1 MQNRLFAA
9 TLFSALLMSVPP
21 LRAQDFGVAPQEVQ
35 GWAYFAPRRLYLDLP
50 LLEMPYQQQA
60 MVTTGGWMP
69 SYMNPGMGFSTTL
82 SNDLYLVAHWGLQQ
96 IPYSSDARRSRT
108 YTRWAIY
115 GFDLVSTWLPLGY
128 AWLHEE
134 YHRSVMTWRGVNS
147 FNEVLLFKVGS
158 TVISVSRETDEE
170 MAMLC
175 DTYHPDFLRLM
186 AAGHEGQT
194 QQNVRMQRNDFFYHQ
209 RLDNELILLNNALNN
224 TAYLA
229 TCAFGLGDEDVEAMN
244 AVETDVASRDFTGM
258 DMMAWAYGLFHPDE
272 RYADR
277 GTHPTG
283 VGINRYIVTDQL
295 GEEAVAYLRRQTALD
310 LLNCVSPL
318 MVGFSHI
325 NLGLHGNRQYY
336 GNFALR
342 HYLTPFGDD
351 NCAEL
356 LLQAVGANGNWPLNV
371 YTVLHNYNNYHHH
384 FGGLEAGVVDAPLW
398 GGRLLAGVTGQLWWQ
413 PEGMSFFTDASA
425 MGGSA
430 ALRLTLNTARCPS
443 AGPGRCNPYIEAGY
457 KSAGWQAGIVT
468 LEQDYTLMAGILW
481 SL

>member
-9 TLFSALLMSVPP
+9 TLFSALLMSVSP

-35 GWAYFAPRRLYLDLP
+35 GWAYVAPRRLYLDLP

-60 MVTTGGWMP
+60 MSTTGGWLS

-398 GGRLLAGVTGQLWWQ
+398 GGRLLVGVTGQLWWQ
-413 PEGMSFFTDASA
+413 PEAMSFFTETSA
-425 MGGSA
+425 VGGSA